1 MITYENEHK
10 QSKKI
15 EDDYDN
21 DSEERIIVK
30 KKFTEQE
37 LQPKAYEHT
46 QKDQFGRKHK
56 QEITEKKS
64 EKIEKKQ
71 AKKKDCIKVRLDI
84 SDSEDEEE
92 MKKRKMIE
100 I

>member
-15 EDDYDN
+15 EDDY

-56 QEITEKKS
+56 QEIAEKKS
-64 EKIEKKQ
+64 EKTEKQQ

-92 MKKRKMIE
+92 KKKRKVIE